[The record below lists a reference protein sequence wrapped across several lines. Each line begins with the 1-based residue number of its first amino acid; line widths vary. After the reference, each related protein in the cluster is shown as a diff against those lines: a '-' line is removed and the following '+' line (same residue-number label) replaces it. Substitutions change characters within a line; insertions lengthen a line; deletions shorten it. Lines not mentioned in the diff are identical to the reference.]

1 MDVIEKAGSKQCPT
15 CGGWDVYGGAT
26 IEGGGTGDWCP
37 HCKKSLQKMRLDMK
51 NQEFAAHEIPI
62 EFTGKASEYFR
73 IWIVNVFLS
82 LITLG
87 IYSAWA
93 KVRKKRYFYKS
104 TFLQNA
110 PFDYLAEPKKI
121 LKGRLIVFG
130 TLIILVATGYVQP
143 YLLLVLAIPAI
154 FLFPWLVVKALN
166 FKTRNSSYRNIRFGF
181 RGTYGKAITVFVLQY
196 LFTILTFGIF
206 YPFQRYCRTKYVF
219 DNVVYGQTPFRLA
232 LGDSRGFYRVYLGQ
246 AAGVGALVGI
256 IAAVIFGIIGVF
268 LSEVPKQMFD
278 KFFSLLLALT
288 MMAFLRAAG
297 TNLVWSNVVLE
308 GNPSTVFFKS
318 TLSAT
323 RMIWIYLSNA
333 IAIVF
338 SLGLLIPWASVR
350 TIRYRISNFSVSSSG
365 ELDTFIASEQ
375 EEVEA
380 VGEET
385 IDFFDFDIG
394 L

>member
-15 CGGWDVYGGAT
+15 CGGWDVRSGAT
-26 IEGGGTGDWCP
+26 IEEGGIGDWCP

-51 NQEFAAHEIPI
+51 NQEFTAHEIPV
-62 EFTGKASEYFR
+62 EFTGKGGEYFK
-73 IWIVNVFLS
+73 IWVVNVFLTI
-82 LITLG
+82 LTLG

-130 TLIILVATGYVQP
+130 TLIILGATGYVEP
-143 YLLLVLAIPAI
+143 YLLLVLTIPAI
-154 FLFPWLVVKALN
+154 LLFPWLVVKALN
-166 FKTRNSSYRNIRFGF
+166 FKARNSSYRNICFSF
-181 RGTYGKAITVFVLQY
+181 RGTYGKAVKVFVLQW
-196 LFTILTFGIF
+196 LITMLSLGIA
-206 YPFQRYCRTKYVF
+206 YPYQRYCRTKYVF
-219 DNVVYGQTPFRLA
+219 DNGVYGQTPFRLT
-232 LGDSRGFYRVYLGQ
+232 LENSGGFYSVYLWK
-246 AAGVGALVGI
+246 AAGVGFLVGI
-256 IAAVIFGIIGVF
+256 IAAVIFGIGRVF
-268 LSEVPKQMFD
+268 LPDTVYSMFEQ
-278 KFFSLLLALT
+278 FINLLFALT
-288 MMAFLRAAG
+288 MIAFLRAEG

-323 RMIWIYLSNA
+323 TMIWIYLSNA

-338 SLGLLIPWASVR
+338 SLSLLVPWASVR
-350 TIRYRISNFSVSSSG
+350 TVRYRLSNFRVSSSG

-375 EEVEA
+375 EEIEA

-394 L
+394 I

>member
-1 MDVIEKAGSKQCPT
+1 MDVIEEAVSKQCPT
-15 CGGWDVYGGAT
+15 CGRWDVYGGAT
-26 IEGGGTGDWCP
+26 IENGGIGYWCP

-51 NQEFAAHEIPI
+51 KQEFADHEIPI

-93 KVRKKRYFYKS
+93 KVRKKRYFYRS

-130 TLIILVATGYVQP
+130 TLIILVAAGYTHR

-166 FKTRNSSYRNIRFGF
+166 FRARNSSYRNIRFGF
-181 RGTYGKAITVFVLQY
+181 RGTYGEAMRVFILQRLITM
-196 LFTILTFGIF
+196 LTLGFG
-206 YPFQRYCRTKYVF
+206 YPSERYRRTKYVF
-219 DNVVYGQTPFRLA
+219 NNGVYGKSPFRLT
-232 LGDSRGFYRVYLGQ
+232 LGDSGGFYSVYLWQ
-246 AAGVGALVGI
+246 T
-256 IAAVIFGIIGVF
+256 IGVAF
-268 LSEVPKQMFD
+268 LLGLAVTVIVAIGNVLLPNAVLQMFGQ
-278 KFFSLLLALT
+278 FISLLMYLT
-288 MMAFLRAAG
+288 MIAFLRAAG
-297 TNLVWSNVVLE
+297 TNLIWSNVVLD
-308 GNPSTVFFKS
+308 GNPSIVFFKS

-338 SLGLLIPWASVR
+338 SLGLLIPWASIRLV
-350 TIRYRISNFSVSSSG
+350 RYRISNFSVSSSG